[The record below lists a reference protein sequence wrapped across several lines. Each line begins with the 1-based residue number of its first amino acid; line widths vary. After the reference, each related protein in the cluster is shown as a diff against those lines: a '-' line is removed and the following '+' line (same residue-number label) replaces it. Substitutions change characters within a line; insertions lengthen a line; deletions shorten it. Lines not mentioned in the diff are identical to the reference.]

1 MENNGV
7 DTAATQ
13 MLSPMETD
21 AIGEVMN
28 ICMGSAATAVSSM
41 LDKPVSITT
50 PRVTVEQLGKIDY
63 QPLEPALLVKIVYTE
78 GVEGA
83 NVMVLRQRDMQL
95 IINQLMGVDEPPRDD
110 FEFDELSMSAACEVM
125 NQMMGAAA
133 TALSDFLGKTI
144 NISTPQASVMQG
156 ELSFSEAMELPL
168 ESYVASILFDMEVEG
183 ILSTQFVSVFT
194 CEFVREVVQSF
205 MQSAAPAPAPQ
216 PAAPAPAPQ
225 QAPPMQQQ
233 APPMQQQAP
242 PMQQQAPPMQQQ
254 APPMQQQMPPMQQP
268 PAGYYMPPQ
277 QAYPPQAAAYAQYG
291 APPMY
296 AQQPPAPAAPA
307 APPVQ
312 VQNVRFPAF
321 QALPGEGEPLLDG
334 HMDLLLNV
342 PLDVEIVIGS
352 AKRKIKEILDFNQGT
367 VIELNKQAGAPVDVM
382 VNGKLLAHG
391 DVVVIDDNFGVRITD
406 IVGTK
411 ELLNSLDE
419 KI

>member
-1 MENNGV
+1 
-7 DTAATQ
+7 
-13 MLSPMETD
+13 
-21 AIGEVMN
+21 
-28 ICMGSAATAVSSM
+28 
-41 LDKPVSITT
+41 
-50 PRVTVEQLGKIDY
+50 
-63 QPLEPALLVKIVYTE
+63 
-78 GVEGA
+78 
-83 NVMVLRQRDMQL
+83 
-95 IINQLMGVDEPPRDD
+95 
-110 FEFDELSMSAACEVM
+110 
-125 NQMMGAAA
+125 
-133 TALSDFLGKTI
+133 
-144 NISTPQASVMQG
+144 
-156 ELSFSEAMELPL
+156 
-168 ESYVASILFDMEVEG
+168 
-183 ILSTQFVSVFT
+183 
-194 CEFVREVVQSF
+194 
-205 MQSAAPAPAPQ
+205 
-216 PAAPAPAPQ
+216 
-225 QAPPMQQQ
+225 
-233 APPMQQQAP
+233 
-242 PMQQQAPPMQQQ
+242 
-254 APPMQQQMPPMQQP
+254 MQQQMPPMQQP
-268 PAGYYMPPQ
+268 PAGYYMPQQ